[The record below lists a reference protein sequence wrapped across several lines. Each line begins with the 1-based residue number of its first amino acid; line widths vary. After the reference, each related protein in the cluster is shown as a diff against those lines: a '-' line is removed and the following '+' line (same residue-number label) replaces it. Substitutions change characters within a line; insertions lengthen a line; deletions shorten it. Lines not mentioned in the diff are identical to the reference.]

1 MDEERLA
8 ASGAPR
14 RVDFLPWE
22 YDRTSAEGAA
32 QRARHRELADRGAR
46 IGEGAMIASTAAVFC
61 DSLSIGDRSY
71 VAALAY
77 LTGDLRIGADCSVN
91 PFAVVRGDV
100 TMGDGVRIGAHTSIL
115 GFNHRMSTESPVFT
129 QGTWSRGITIGDDVW
144 IGSGVTI
151 LDGLT
156 IGDHVVIGAG
166 AVVTKDVPDWAVVAG
181 NPARFIRDRRVDA
194 SGDDALRAAL
204 SAFGDRARAQAA
216 AVLARC
222 VEDGGFVDRPSSL
235 VQTDATAVRPWCDA
249 IEIADLLLGGPPPG
263 FEPDDLLRRLSALQ
277 DPTTGLFS
285 PDGSEP
291 DPRRPDY
298 HVLCVGYAIHLLG
311 GSLPHP
317 IRAVH
322 SLPGDALT
330 SQLAQREWRD
340 GAWGDGDAVDILA
353 TACALTVADHGDN
366 LPDGGFG
373 PYFEMLGWLTAHAH
387 PTTGMWGTVDS
398 SERRLQAVNGFYRL
412 TRGAYAQFGVPLPH
426 PETAIDTVLAHAAD
440 PLVETPEGLTAC
452 NILDIIHPLWL
463 AAKQT
468 DHRRREGEVW
478 ARTQLAA
485 ALDRWVDGAGFAFA
499 PLSDG
504 PDGVPG
510 LQGTEMWCA
519 IIWLLADYLQLSDA
533 VGFRPRG
540 VHRPD
545 PLVAIA
551 PAGR

>member
-1 MDEERLA
+1 MSDARS
-8 ASGAPR
+8 ASEAPR

-22 YDRTSAEGAA
+22 YDPASSEGALQA
-32 QRARHRELADRGAR
+32 DRQRALPGATL
-46 IGEGAMIASTAAVFC
+46 GEGVMIASTAAVFC

-115 GFNHRMSTESPVFT
+115 GFNHRMSIEAPVFT
-129 QGTWSRGITIGDDVW
+129 QDTWSKGITIGDDVW

-156 IGDHVVIGAG
+156 VGDHVVIGAG

-194 SGDDALRAAL
+194 SGDADLRAAL
-204 SAFGDRARAQAA
+204 SAFGDAARAQAP

-222 VEDGGFVDRPSSL
+222 VEDGGFVDRPSAL
-235 VQTDATAVRPWCDA
+235 AETDAAAVRPWCDA
-249 IEIADLLLGGPPPG
+249 IEIADLLLCGPPPG
-263 FEPDDLLRRLSALQ
+263 FETAELLQRLTALQ
-277 DPTTGLFS
+277 DPGSGLFS

-291 DPRRPDY
+291 DAAAPDY
-298 HVLCVGYAIHLLG
+298 HVLSVGYAIRLLG
-311 GSLPHP
+311 GALPHP
-317 IRAVH
+317 IHAVH
-322 SLPGDALT
+322 SLTGGTVTSAL
-330 SQLAQREWRD
+330 AEREWRD
-340 GAWGDGDAVDILA
+340 GAWGDGDAVDVLA
-353 TACALTVADHGDN
+353 TACALTAAEHGET

-373 PYFEMLGWLTAHAH
+373 PYFEMLGWLTAHAD
-387 PTTGMWGTVDS
+387 PTTGMWGSVDS
-398 SERRLQAVNGFYRL
+398 SELRLQAVNGFYRL

-426 PETAIDTVLAHAAD
+426 PEAAIDTVLAHAAD
-440 PLVETPEGLTAC
+440 PLLETPEGLTAC

-468 DHRRREGEVW
+468 GHRRGEGAAW
-478 ARTQLAA
+478 ARDQLTT

-519 IIWLLADYLQLSDA
+519 IIWLLADYLHLSDA
-533 VGFRPRG
+533 LGYRPRG
-540 VHRPD
+540 VHRPE
-545 PLVAIA
+545 PLVT
-551 PAGR
+551 PGRLG